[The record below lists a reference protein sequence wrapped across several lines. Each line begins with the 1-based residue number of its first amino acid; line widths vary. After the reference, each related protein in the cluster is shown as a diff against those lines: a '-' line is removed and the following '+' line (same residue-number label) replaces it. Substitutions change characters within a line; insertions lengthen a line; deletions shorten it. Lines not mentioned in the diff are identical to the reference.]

1 MSFRTKFVLI
11 LISATLT
18 LYTVVGG
25 WISTRAQQPANDPN
39 AQLRIFESVLQHIQN
54 DYVDEPN
61 MDKVRAGA
69 LRGLAY
75 GLDPYSTYLT
85 PEQVREYNQNGYDK
99 QTGIGAELSQVA
111 SYLYVIAPMKGS
123 PADQAGIRSGDIIEY
138 IDGKATRDIS
148 LYDAK
153 QLLNGAAGTEVKL
166 RVLRANASPL
176 TVSVKRS
183 AFRAPSVE
191 ARMEAGRVGVLRINS
206 FADGEAADAKARLQD
221 LIKQGAQKVVIDLR
235 DTAGGSL
242 TEAVTVANLFIKDG
256 VIAETVGR
264 EGKALKTF
272 TADPKATLFS
282 GPGRGLIDAGTA
294 GAAEVVASA
303 IAERNR
309 GQVSWRKELWR
320 WRRTATIH
328 DLLRNR
334 AFALANVAA
343 FCLCV
348 GRVVPAVV
356 LSLWFQGYQGNNPVT
371 AALKVTPLAV
381 AVTVGTLAV
390 GPVVAGRDDVVI
402 SRVTAAGAVTGSA
415 LLLAALLRDGDAV
428 LFLVG
433 LVVLGLSAGAFQT
446 VNSTMIL
453 GMRPV
458 RGGHHQR
465 HPHDRAAE
473 RGLLGHRAA
482 HLAGHRPPP
491 ATGCLELLRRTR
503 GPLDAA
509 RTRRPG
515 DRTRPRCLCARGG
528 ECGRS
533 SRRGGAEP
541 PRHALWSAMTTN

>member
-1 MSFRTKFVLI
+1 MSFRTKFILI

-85 PEQVREYNQNGYDK
+85 PEQVREYNQNGSDK

-206 FADGEAADAKARLQD
+206 FADGEAADARAKLQD
-221 LIKQGAQKVVIDLR
+221 LIKQGAQKIIIDLR
-235 DTAGGSL
+235 DSAGGSL

-282 GPGRGLIDAGTA
+282 GPVVALIDAGTA
-294 GAAEVVASA
+294 GASEVVASA
-303 IAERNR
+303 IIERNR
-309 GQVSWRKELWR
+309 GQVVGEKSFGAGAEQQLFTLRGGDGLLLTTVKW
-320 WRRTATIH
+320 ATSSGKTFLGE
-328 DLLRNR
+328 DR
-334 AFALANVAA
+334 AHS
-343 FCLCV
+343 
-348 GRVVPAVV
+348 G
-356 LSLWFQGYQGNNPVT
+356 
-371 AALKVTPLAV
+371 VTPSVEVKGPEV
-381 AVTVGTLAV
+381 ADNVDPDDLSGNDDDAAAKPDQNNEKRE
-390 GPVVAGRDDVVI
+390 GPAQP
-402 SRVTAAGAVTGSA
+402 AAK
-415 LLLAALLRDGDAV
+415 
-428 LFLVG
+428 
-433 LVVLGLSAGAFQT
+433 
-446 VNSTMIL
+446 
-453 GMRPV
+453 P
-458 RGGHHQR
+458 
-465 HPHDRAAE
+465 AAE
-473 RGLLGHRAA
+473 DLQMKKA
-482 HLAGHRPPP
+482 
-491 ATGCLELLRRTR
+491 LELLRDK
-503 GPLDAA
+503 PAQLPKAA
-509 RTRRPG
+509 
-515 DRTRPRCLCARGG
+515 
-528 ECGRS
+528 
-533 SRRGGAEP
+533 
-541 PRHALWSAMTTN
+541 